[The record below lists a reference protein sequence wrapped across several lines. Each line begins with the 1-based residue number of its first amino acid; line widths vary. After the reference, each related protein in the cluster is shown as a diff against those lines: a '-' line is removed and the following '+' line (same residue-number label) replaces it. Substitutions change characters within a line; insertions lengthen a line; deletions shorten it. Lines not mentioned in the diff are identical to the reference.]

1 MAEIIQHYREV
12 NSTQAKVVR
21 NDKFIIKIGSGT
33 RSCKQRR
40 KLDFSKIRSQS
51 ERSHSISQAWQW
63 IL

>member
-40 KLDFSKIRSQS
+40 KLDFSKI
-51 ERSHSISQAWQW
+51 
-63 IL
+63 